1 MSKIRSLLKYEE
13 AGVTLAL
20 LALVLVFS
28 SMNAEFMTLRTWGT
42 IFTFTAVMG
51 IIALGATL
59 LMVAGEFDLSV
70 GSVCAL
76 SGMLF
81 AMGVVNHGYNSYTV
95 LIAVVAIGATL
106 GFLNGFVTLWTGI
119 PSFITTLG
127 TMLIWRGVVLGVT
140 GGFSISLVDP
150 RSGSLLWFGAD
161 MGNGLYSGVIWWL
174 AIAALLHFLFQY
186 TKVGNH
192 ILATGGNARAA
203 RAQGVNTSKIKL
215 LCFSLSGALAALA
228 GVVLFSQLQ
237 DLSPTAG
244 ESYELYAIASAVIGG
259 TLLTGGRGT
268 IIGTLLGTLLI
279 GTVQAG
285 LVHAG
290 IDSYWFRGFV
300 GFFLVISV
308 VLNMRIKKWSEVAS

>member
-1 MSKIRSLLKYEE
+1 MLRKFFRIEE
-13 AGVTLAL
+13 SGVMLAL
-20 LALVLVFS
+20 LTLILVFAGINS
-28 SMNAEFMTLRTWGT
+28 EFLALRTWGT
-42 IFTFTAVMG
+42 ISTFAAVMG

-81 AMGVVNHGYNSYTV
+81 AMGTVNHGINTYMLLVGV
-95 LIAVVAIGATL
+95 LALGALL
-106 GFLNGFVTLWTGI
+106 GFANGFVTLWTGI

-127 TMLIWRGVVLGVT
+127 TMLIWRGVVLGAS
-140 GGFSISLVDP
+140 GGFSISLADD
-150 RSGSLLWFGAD
+150 RSGAMLWFGSNL
-161 MGNGLYSGVIWWL
+161 GEGLYSGVLWWL
-174 AIAALLHFLFQY
+174 GLAALLHFVFQY
-186 TKVGNH
+186 TRLGNH

-203 RAQGVNTSKIKL
+203 RGQGVNTTRIKL

-244 ESYELYAIASAVIGG
+244 DAYELYAIASAVIGG

-268 IIGTLLGTLLI
+268 IIGTLLGTTLI
-279 GTVQAG
+279 GVVQAG

-300 GFFLVISV
+300 GAFLVLSV
-308 VLNMRIKKWSEVAS
+308 ILNMRIRTWSEASR

>member
-1 MSKIRSLLKYEE
+1 MLRWFLKYEE
-13 AGVTLAL
+13 AGVVLAL
-20 LALVLVFS
+20 LTLVVIFAS
-28 SMNAEFMTLRTWGT
+28 INAEFMTLRTWGT

-76 SGMLF
+76 AGMLF
-81 AMGVVNHGYNSYTV
+81 AMGVVNFELSTY
-95 LIAVVAIGATL
+95 LMLPVVIVVGGLL

-127 TMLIWRGVVLGVT
+127 TMLIWRGVVLGAT
-140 GGFSISLVDP
+140 AGMSISLLEG
-150 RSGSLLWFGAD
+150 RTGAMGWFGSD
-161 MGNGLYSGVIWWL
+161 MGEGLYSAVVWWVGL
-174 AIAALLHFLFQY
+174 ALILHLLFKY
-186 TKVGNH
+186 TKLGNH

-203 RAQGVNTSKIKL
+203 RAQGVNTNKIKI
-215 LCFSLSGALAALA
+215 LCFTLSGALAALA

-244 ESYELYAIASAVIGG
+244 DSYELYAIASAVIGG

-268 IIGTLLGTLLI
+268 IVGTLLGTLLI
-279 GTVQAG
+279 GVVQAG
-285 LVHAG
+285 LVHSG

-300 GFFLVISV
+300 GLLLVLSV
-308 VLNMRIKKWSEVAS
+308 ILNMRIKRWSEVAS